1 MTEIAGTFPAVAVKM
16 DTDEGPS
23 YVQLG
28 EAGTGTKQALMYF
41 QITTGEHTGQRV
53 PWIGFFT
60 KDTVDGTLKALRTAG
75 MKGED
80 LNALYGDDAQELNQ
94 AVDIVVEMKPNKDG
108 SKSYP
113 QVRWVNAPGGGMG
126 LKLSKQIT
134 GSDRIKFAAQLKAKL
149 KAIPEVHGAPP
160 DATPPPEDR
169 GDDPM
174 TDMRNVGAK
183 PAGDD
188 LPF

>member
-1 MTEIAGTFPAVAVKM
+1 MTEISGTFPAVGVKM

-28 EAGTGTKQALMYF
+28 EAATGTRQALMYF
-41 QITTGEHTGQRV
+41 QITSGEHAGQRV

-80 LNALYGDDAQELNQ
+80 LNALYGDNAQELNQ

-108 SKSYP
+108 TKSYP

-126 LKLSKQIT
+126 LKLSKQIV
-134 GSDRIKFAAQLKAKL
+134 GADRIKFAAQLKAKL

-160 DATPPPEDR
+160 SDNPPEDR
-169 GDDPM
+169 GDDPL
-174 TDMRNVGAK
+174 TDSRLNNGSG
-183 PAGDD
+183 GDS